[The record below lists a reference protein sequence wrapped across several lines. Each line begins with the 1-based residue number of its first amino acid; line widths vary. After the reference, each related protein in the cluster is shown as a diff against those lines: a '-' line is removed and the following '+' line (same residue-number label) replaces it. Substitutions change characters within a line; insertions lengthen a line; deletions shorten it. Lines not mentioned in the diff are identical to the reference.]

1 MGREVLTGELKQ
13 YRVAGVQ
20 NALWRVVGENEN
32 ENDRLDYEENL
43 DATLRIVNSILQTF
57 RSHG

>member
-1 MGREVLTGELKQ
+1 MLTGELKQ

-20 NALWRVVGENEN
+20 NALWRVMGENEN